1 LLALHLPRQLF
12 LVAKPRTMD
21 AAAEVGEWK
30 TLIPA
35 YLLKEDG
42 EMVTQLTLEECK
54 TLVPM
59 AAALRCLANVEA
71 GSDEVEKSAE
81 SAEAQTL
88 LQLCVEG
95 EVVPELQ
102 TEQLSEADG
111 ALAIP
116 LTAEDCRAFLRMLAN
131 RPGGD
136 LPTKPECS
144 DAQVPALSN
153 AATEEAETFPV
164 WLHVYDLTDG
174 FHLPILNSALRAA
187 GAGLFHAGVE
197 VHGNEFSFGM
207 TRHCGTGIYV
217 CEPKSNTGH
226 SYRES
231 ILLGYTS
238 TSRKELRKLTKEM
251 KKEWMGPSYRLISK
265 NCIHFSSA
273 FSQRLGVAEVPRWVF
288 GMATLAKELVDGIA
302 SSSEAL
308 TRAVSFTD
316 CNGRQVLDE
325 KSTVL
330 VL

>member
-1 LLALHLPRQLF
+1 
-12 LVAKPRTMD
+12 MD
-21 AAAEVGEWK
+21 AAAEVVEVGEWK

-42 EMVTQLTLEECK
+42 EVTQSTLEQCK

-59 AAALRCLANVEA
+59 AAALRCLANME

-81 SAEAQTL
+81 AQG
-88 LQLCVEG
+88 EG
-95 EVVPELQ
+95 PLPSLV
-102 TEQLSEADG
+102 SEADG

-116 LTAEDCRAFLRMLAN
+116 LTAEDCKVFLRMLAN
-131 RPGGD
+131 RPEGD
-136 LPTKPECS
+136 LPTSS
-144 DAQVPALSN
+144 DTQTLLPAVPAVPVRTSDVSI
-153 AATEEAETFPV
+153 EEPAETFPV

-207 TRHCGTGIYV
+207 TRHCGTGIYL

-308 TRAVSFTD
+308 TRAVSLMD
-316 CNGRQVLDE
+316 CNGRQVLDDE
-325 KSTVL
+325 KGTVL

>member
-1 LLALHLPRQLF
+1 
-12 LVAKPRTMD
+12 MD
-21 AAAEVGEWK
+21 AAAEVVEVGEWK

-42 EMVTQLTLEECK
+42 EVTQSTLEQCK

-59 AAALRCLANVEA
+59 AAALRCLANME

-81 SAEAQTL
+81 AQG
-88 LQLCVEG
+88 EG
-95 EVVPELQ
+95 PLPSLV
-102 TEQLSEADG
+102 SEADG

-116 LTAEDCRAFLRMLAN
+116 LTAEDCKVFLRMLAN
-131 RPGGD
+131 RPEGD
-136 LPTKPECS
+136 LPTSS
-144 DAQVPALSN
+144 DTQEP
-153 AATEEAETFPV
+153 AETFPV

-207 TRHCGTGIYV
+207 TRHCGTGIYL

-308 TRAVSFTD
+308 TRAVSLMD
-316 CNGRQVLDE
+316 CNGRQVLDDE
-325 KSTVL
+325 KGTVL